1 MGEPLDRDVV
11 TRVLRRASELAD
23 DGTPPVDGIDEEAL
37 VEAADE
43 VGIPVDAVRRAIAVE
58 RLGPAPGGRL
68 GDVVLGR
75 SIVVVDAELPGPA
88 VRRDGPPRRLAGRRP
103 SPATGAAARGSGR
116 MGQAHGHRRDVD
128 PHRALGPRRPPAG
141 PGEPGRGD
149 GPRHRRRVVRR
160 AHRGRSLRRPAD
172 DRRRRRRRHRPRFR
186 RRPRRCRGSRTG
198 HVAGGSRCRVGRRRR
213 GVAGR
218 GRASRIEHDVQLVLE
233 AVDQGDRPGRLGT
246 GAMRRAVG
254 R

>member
-23 DGTPPVDGIDEEAL
+23 DGARPVDGIDEEAL

-58 RLGPAPGGRL
+58 RLGPAPSGRL

-88 VRRDGPPRRLAGRRP
+88 RAAMARLDASLVAGHHLRRERRREGRAEWAKRTGIVGTSIRTVRSALGDRRLGRVSRV
-103 SPATGAAARGSGR
+103 AATVRDTGAGSCVVRIEADRSADRRTIAGEGAA
-116 MGQAHGHRRDVD
+116 VT
-128 PHRALGPRRPPAG
+128 ALGFVVVLVGAVAAAPAMLLAA
-141 PGEPGRGD
+141 P
-149 GPRHRRRVVRR
+149 
-160 AHRGRSLRRPAD
+160 
-172 DRRRRRRRHRPRFR
+172 
-186 RRPRRCRGSRTG
+186 
-198 HVAGGSRCRVGRRRR
+198 VAVLAGV
-213 GVAGR
+213 GVASRGR

-233 AVDQGDRPGRLGT
+233 AVDQGDRPGRLGA